1 MAIRLQTIGFLAM
14 IPAPVVTMV
23 RALLVL
29 AGITEPSWYWLLFA
43 VGGSLSGIGI
53 ILVAISTYGGPRF
66 RWVIA
71 GAIIAIVGHYIL
83 PRTPAGLTGPSLVQ
97 LGTGIILWPWQR
109 YAVAAGVVAG
119 AGAYLRHWMP
129 TWGNVLLLLGAGGL
143 LTALLAAAR
152 PLHRDMQPP
161 E

>member
-1 MAIRLQTIGFLAM
+1 MAIRAQTIGFLAM
-14 IPAPVVTMV
+14 APAPVVIMV

-29 AGITEPSWYWLLFA
+29 AGITEPSWYWVLFA
-43 VGGSLSGIGI
+43 IGGSLSGIGI

-71 GAIIAIVGHYIL
+71 GAVVAIVGHYVL

-97 LGTGIILWPWQR
+97 LGTGMIVWPWRR
-109 YAVAAGVVAG
+109 YGVAAGAVAG

-143 LTALLAAAR
+143 LAALVAATR
-152 PLHRDMQPP
+152 TPHHDMRPP